1 MSVTT
6 MRVSKR
12 TLKELE
18 SLKEKLGAGTLE
30 DAIQYLLREQRKRVI
45 KSVFGKDA
53 GRISPFT
60 EEDRGEDRP

>member
-1 MSVTT
+1 MSITT
-6 MRVSKR
+6 MRLSKR

-30 DAIQYLLREQRKRVI
+30 DVVQHLLREQRRRAI
-45 KSVFGKDA
+45 KSLLGKDA

-60 EEDRGEDRP
+60 EEDRGEDRS